1 MISNMIKSISHLLKS
16 SFFPLVRETLPVRQP
31 LDYPLIVIKLNSTPY
46 NCLPINMCNFFKN
59 YYIYASCTDP
69 GLHFYKIELDGSPQ
83 GACPRAPHERFIVKG
98 DKCEHCQGSLP
109 LRI

>member
-1 MISNMIKSISHLLKS
+1 
-16 SFFPLVRETLPVRQP
+16 
-31 LDYPLIVIKLNSTPY
+31 
-46 NCLPINMCNFFKN
+46 MCDFFKN

-98 DKCEHCQGSLP
+98 DKCGATNKQGRETGNLVVGA
-109 LRI
+109 

>member
-1 MISNMIKSISHLLKS
+1 
-16 SFFPLVRETLPVRQP
+16 
-31 LDYPLIVIKLNSTPY
+31 
-46 NCLPINMCNFFKN
+46 MCDFFKN

-83 GACPRAPHERFIVKG
+83 GACSRAPHERFIVKG